1 MHPGDTP
8 NPGQQPHSVPPGT
21 PAQPPATPTSGPPA
35 QVSPS
40 DLAKALNQAERQRG
54 RRKLRRRALL
64 AGTGVVATAAV
75 CAGAVE
81 FGPGLLQ
88 KAGEYTKAELAQAF
102 QEGIQEGRQAVLNE
116 LKQLE
121 GISIEAAIDVAGV
134 TQFTFDKLIIPLSQL
149 TVTIT
154 GDALEV
160 LANAV
165 QSARTNLARI
175 NVTIGLLD
183 NIQQLLT
190 QWRNNLPDPTV
201 LNAYASYTDAQIQG
215 AETYLRALQK
225 RINAPETSTPSPTK

>member
-1 MHPGDTP
+1 MHPGNTP
-8 NPGQQPHSVPPGT
+8 NPGQQPHSIPPGT
-21 PAQPPATPTSGPPA
+21 PPQPPTTPISGQPA

-88 KAGEYTKAELAQAF
+88 KAGAYTKAELDQAF
-102 QEGIQEGRQAVLNE
+102 QAGIQAGRQAVLNE

-149 TVTIT
+149 TVTIA

-183 NIQQLLT
+183 NLQQLLT
-190 QWRNNLPDPTV
+190 LWRTNLPDPTA
-201 LNAYASYTDAQIQG
+201 LNAYASYTDAQVQG
-215 AETYLRALQK
+215 AETYLRALQQ
-225 RINAPETSTPSPTK
+225 RINAPDSSTPSPTK